1 MKKAKIKD
9 QPYTNLLMP
18 KGSTASQEDQAEQKA
33 RINSIN
39 QAASQKIFVPFSTN
53 MEQRKAA
60 LALRAQGK
68 NIVSGLPGQAPN
80 YQMLQCFY
88 HLAEVNGEFKVIPV

>member
-18 KGSTASQEDQAEQKA
+18 RGSAASREDKAEQRA

-39 QAASQKIFVPFSTN
+39 QAATQKIFVPFSTN

-68 NIVSGLPGQAPN
+68 NIVSGLPGQVPN
-80 YQMLQCFY
+80 YLELQCFY
-88 HLAEVNGEFKVIPV
+88 HLAEVDGEFKVIPV